1 MTEKYLKDKKLK
13 SLSDKK
19 KQGVVAEM
27 LQVEVLGPV
36 EQVWAA
42 YSQAVASQHCAANF
56 LCQVNERAKKEGTAR

>member
-19 KQGVVAEM
+19 KQGVVAEI
-27 LQVEVLGPV
+27 LQAEVLGPV
-36 EQVWAA
+36 EQVLAA
-42 YSQAVASQHCAANF
+42 YSQAVSSQHCATKF

>member
-1 MTEKYLKDKKLK
+1 MSMKLCCGHFR
-13 SLSDKK
+13 SCYQAWLSP
-19 KQGVVAEM
+19 VVAEM

-42 YSQAVASQHCAANF
+42 YSQAVASQHCAAKF